1 MQVFALMNAA
11 IIVAVIALIGAMLG
25 AGFSLYGQLHMAR
38 KEAEREA
45 ATVLAKYREPLILAA
60 YDLQSRLFNILRQD
74 FLGKY
79 YVQDREGSRQYTVDH
94 TAYLVGQYF
103 AWTEILRRE
112 VQFLEFEEE
121 ASTRRV
127 SELLYEVRDA
137 FASDRAE
144 LGAPFMIWRGVQN
157 AIGERMVTVE
167 DGQRLCI
174 GYATFV
180 ERSADK
186 QFMRW
191 FEGLVRDIDVIAG
204 EPNLRLRELQHRL
217 VDLVTTLDE
226 GGVRFQKA
234 LSKA

>member
-1 MQVFALMNAA
+1 MNAA

-38 KEAEREA
+38 REAEREA

-79 YVQDREGSRQYTVDH
+79 YVQDRQGSRQYTVDH

-112 VQFLEFEEE
+112 VQFLQFEEE

-180 ERSADK
+180 ERGADK
-186 QFMRW
+186 QFSRW
-191 FEGLVRDIDVIAG
+191 FEDLVRDIDVIAG